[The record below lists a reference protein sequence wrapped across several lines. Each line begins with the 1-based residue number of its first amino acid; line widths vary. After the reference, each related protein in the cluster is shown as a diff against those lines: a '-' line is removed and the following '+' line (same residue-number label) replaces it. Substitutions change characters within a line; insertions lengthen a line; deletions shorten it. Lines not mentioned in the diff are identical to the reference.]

1 MTTARDKIFNERL
14 ETISDFKFDAKVVS
28 VFDDMIS
35 RSVPFYQEA
44 QAASARLARKLCAP
58 GAVVYDLGC
67 STGTTLLRM
76 ANEITDESVRFF
88 GVDNSEPMLTRCR
101 EKLQAAHIDDRI
113 ELVLGDIA
121 EFIPRNASLVLF
133 NYTLQFIAPEKR
145 GLILSRIFQ
154 ALNPGGALLLT
165 EKIRHSEPLFDE
177 LMIDLYY
184 DFKRDHGYSELEI
197 SQKREALENVLVPLT
212 LQENFTL
219 LRDAGFQKVELHLKW
234 LNFVSLVALKS

>member
-1 MTTARDKIFNERL
+1 MYIRDQIFNERL
-14 ETISDFKFDAKVVS
+14 ETVSDFKFDAKVVS

-44 QAASARLARKLCAP
+44 QAASARLAKKLC
-58 GAVVYDLGC
+58 GSGSVVYDLGC
-67 STGTTLLRM
+67 STGTTLLRL
-76 ANEITDESVRFF
+76 ANEIEDESIRFV
-88 GVDNSEPMLTRCR
+88 GVDNSEPMLARCK
-101 EKLQAAHIDDRI
+101 EKLLAARANHRT

-121 EFIPRNASLVLF
+121 ELIPKNASLVLF
-133 NYTLQFIAPEKR
+133 NYTLQFIPPEKR
-145 GLILSRIFQ
+145 GSILSRIFH

-177 LMIDLYY
+177 LMVDLYY
-184 DFKRDHGYSELEI
+184 DFKRDNGYSELEI

-219 LRDAGFQKVELHLKW
+219 LKDAGFQKVELHLKW
-234 LNFVSLVALKS
+234 LNFASIVALKD